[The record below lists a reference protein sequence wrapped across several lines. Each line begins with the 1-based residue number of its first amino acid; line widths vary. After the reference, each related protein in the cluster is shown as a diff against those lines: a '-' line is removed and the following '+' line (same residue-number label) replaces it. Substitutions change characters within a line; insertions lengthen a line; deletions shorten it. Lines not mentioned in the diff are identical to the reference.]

1 MIFAATHCDFIVGCS
16 REIMFR
22 YNLNLKLTVY
32 TNYDFTGI
40 GPAEKLNAYMLGLGL
55 EPENPISLVVVF

>member
-1 MIFAATHCDFIVGCS
+1 
-16 REIMFR
+16 MFR

-40 GPAEKLNAYMLGLGL
+40 GPAEKLNAYILGLGL
-55 EPENPISLVVVF
+55 ELENPISLVVVF